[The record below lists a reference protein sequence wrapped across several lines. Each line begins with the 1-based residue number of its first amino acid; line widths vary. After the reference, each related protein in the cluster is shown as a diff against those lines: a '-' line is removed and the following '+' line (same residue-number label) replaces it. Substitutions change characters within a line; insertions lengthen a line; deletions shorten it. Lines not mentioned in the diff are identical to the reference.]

1 VLVNLI
7 AALNIALM
15 VFNLVPLLPLDGGH
29 VVIAL
34 WDGIKRLF
42 ARLTGRPAPAPADA
56 TRLVPLTLVVVVL
69 MIGMGALL
77 FAADIINPVD
87 LFGG

>member
-1 VLVNLI
+1 
-7 AALNIALM
+7 
-15 VFNLVPLLPLDGGH
+15 
-29 VVIAL
+29 
-34 WDGIKRLF
+34 
-42 ARLTGRPAPAPADA
+42 
-56 TRLVPLTLVVVVL
+56 VPLTLVVVVL